1 VQVGVKT
8 DMTKELKPKPK
19 GHWPKGKKRGVSK
32 DKIPVVFKGYD
43 DNGHLIGD
51 VSLLPVVHQPKLDMD
66 KVLKQKEAGLSSA
79 EIAEHF
85 KVSVSV
91 INRALRD
98 YNKAFHQ
105 VTAFKTFR
113 GSILADLQ
121 RRILTSISDLDIKK
135 ASFGTKVL
143 ALCQLYD
150 KERLE
155 NDLSTANIATLH
167 DDIAALKAHKKD

>member
-1 VQVGVKT
+1 
-8 DMTKELKPKPK
+8 MTKELKPKVEAKAKPK
-19 GHWPKGKKRGVSK
+19 GHWTKGKKRGISK
-32 DKIPVVFKGYD
+32 DKIPVVFEGYD
-43 DNGHLIGD
+43 KKGHLIGD

-66 KVLKQKEAGLSSA
+66 KILKQKEAGLSSV
-79 EIAEHF
+79 EIADHF

-91 INRALRD
+91 VNRALRD
-98 YNKAFHQ
+98 YNKAFRQ

-135 ASFGTKVL
+135 ANLGTKIH
-143 ALCQLYD
+143 ALCQLYE

-167 DDIAALKAHKKD
+167 DDIAALKDKDKK